1 MIYFLTHVAIKPV
14 FFPTKEGNVI
24 LVWYKYNLN
33 YFLYLLADIRDG
45 IQRLEIIE
53 C

>member
-1 MIYFLTHVAIKPV
+1 MIYSLTHVAIKPV

-24 LVWYKYNLN
+24 LVWYKYNLD

-45 IQRLEIIE
+45 IQRLEITK